1 MTMTFCCPCLFGIEG
16 ILADELRRMGVDNV
30 RAETGRVLFDGDF
43 SAMARVNIRSRYAER
58 VQLVM
63 GRFHAVTF
71 DALFE
76 GVKALPWERFI
87 GVKDR
92 FPVKGW
98 SLNSTLHSVPDCQSI
113 VKKAVVERLHARYG
127 VSWFEESGALFQIQ
141 VTVMKDEVTLLVDTS
156 GQGLHKRGYRANA
169 GEAPIKETLAAA
181 IADVMRAR
189 FAEQVCDPC
198 CGSGTLLIE
207 AALAARRISPGI
219 GRRFAAMQWGCVPR
233 GTFEAER
240 EAALALE
247 LPEREI
253 TLWGGD
259 IDPDCVRLTEEN
271 AEKAGVGDCLFA
283 DRADLKDFVPRGESG
298 LVLCNP
304 PYGERLL
311 DRGTAQELYR
321 TMGQVFV
328 PKAGWSYGI
337 ITADETFEEAF
348 GRPADKRR
356 KLYNGMLKCQLYMY
370 FSPKK

>member
-1 MTMTFCCPCLFGIEG
+1 MSMTFCCPCLFGIEG
-16 ILADELRRMGVDNV
+16 ILADELRRMNVDNV

-43 SAMARVNIRSRYAER
+43 AAMARVNIRSCYAER

-63 GRFHAVTF
+63 GRFRATTF

-76 GVKALPWERFI
+76 GVKALPWEQFI

-98 SLNSTLHSVPDCQSI
+98 SLNSALHSVPDCQSI
-113 VKKAVVERLHARYG
+113 VKKAVVERLRARYG

-141 VTVMKDEVTLLVDTS
+141 VTIMKDEVTLLVDTS

-207 AALAARRISPGI
+207 AALAARRVSPGI
-219 GRRFAAMQWGCVPR
+219 GRRFAAMQWHCVPR
-233 GTFEAER
+233 GTFEEER

-259 IDPDCVRLTEEN
+259 IDADCVRLTEEN
-271 AEKAGVGDCLFA
+271 AAKAGVGDCLFA
-283 DRADLKDFVPRGESG
+283 DQADLKDFVPRGDSG

-311 DRGTAQELYR
+311 DRGAVQELYR
-321 TMGQVFV
+321 TMGRVFV